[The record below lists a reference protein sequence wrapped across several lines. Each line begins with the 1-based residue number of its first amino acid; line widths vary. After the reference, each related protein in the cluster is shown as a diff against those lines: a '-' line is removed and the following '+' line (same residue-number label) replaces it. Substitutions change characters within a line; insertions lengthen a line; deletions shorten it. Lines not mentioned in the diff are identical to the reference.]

1 MLHLLGVAVRRTGGN
16 LPNLQN
22 QQNQRNDQKSDQ
34 KLDQKKSQFQYLR
47 PQQLNTDAE
56 RRAAQQ
62 RKHAAEL
69 DDEAVKHMHIDDEG
83 QQVKREEE
91 IEEHLRLK
99 GINLDEERNKRGQ
112 RDGGEDE
119 DHKEREEEAAKQ
131 LGQESGY
138 GKYFEDLPEDQMG
151 DPTLVNPNEIKRKL
165 GPSARF
171 AQHAML
177 IADQRMKEGMPR
189 EEALEFLCKLYLGL
203 GDRSYARKALK
214 SFGPATG
221 ILDLYPL
228 EVTEK
233 LLRDVP
239 SFLPKISVGSFLT
252 NSQKK
257 GYEAKTGE
265 VVHLTY
271 PAELRIRGF
280 AIKGGD
286 KPGYLFEPTDP
297 DGTYAVSFSSAG
309 EFEVMVSA
317 MNRTG
322 HVVIEELS
330 FKIEASEEDET
341 GETRKALERFKST
354 IDSEEEES
362 PSKKHDDLKV
372 VIPRYI

>member
-1 MLHLLGVAVRRTGGN
+1 
-16 LPNLQN
+16 
-22 QQNQRNDQKSDQ
+22 
-34 KLDQKKSQFQYLR
+34 
-47 PQQLNTDAE
+47 
-56 RRAAQQ
+56 
-62 RKHAAEL
+62 
-69 DDEAVKHMHIDDEG
+69 
-83 QQVKREEE
+83 
-91 IEEHLRLK
+91 
-99 GINLDEERNKRGQ
+99 
-112 RDGGEDE
+112 
-119 DHKEREEEAAKQ
+119 
-131 LGQESGY
+131 
-138 GKYFEDLPEDQMG
+138 
-151 DPTLVNPNEIKRKL
+151 
-165 GPSARF
+165 
-171 AQHAML
+171 
-177 IADQRMKEGMPR
+177 
-189 EEALEFLCKLYLGL
+189 
-203 GDRSYARKALK
+203 
-214 SFGPATG
+214 
-221 ILDLYPL
+221 
-228 EVTEK
+228 
-233 LLRDVP
+233 
-239 SFLPKISVGSFLT
+239 SVGSFLT

-341 GETRKALERFKST
+341 GETGDTRKALERFKST